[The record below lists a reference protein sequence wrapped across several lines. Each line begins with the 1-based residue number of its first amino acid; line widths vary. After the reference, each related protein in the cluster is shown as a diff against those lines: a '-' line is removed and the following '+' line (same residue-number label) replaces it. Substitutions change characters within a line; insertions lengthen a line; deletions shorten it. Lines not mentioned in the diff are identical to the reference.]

1 MWKMCDAIDAMG
13 YEYPFVLDAG
23 DDYCIADRWSET
35 DGYQIMRFPA
45 TWEGENVTLG
55 TPVEVKVAYVP
66 VDFDVD
72 SAFGLKSENEELK
85 KQIAELSAQPLA
97 KPAHDVVTTT
107 QTFEKTGDKG
117 LDRLAG
123 ILKA

>member
-1 MWKMCDAIDAMG
+1 MG
-13 YEYPFVLDAG
+13 
-23 DDYCIADRWSET
+23 
-35 DGYQIMRFPA
+35 
-45 TWEGENVTLG
+45 GENVTLG